1 MLVPDGWLAS
11 RLRGATRSAGSKRST
26 WRPPAKRL
34 KSPGRTSRSIR
45 TWPNGWR
52 GDVAGHG
59 RRALVVGC
67 GLGDDAEA
75 LAARGFQV
83 TAFDVSAAAI
93 DWCRRRFPDSAVDYE
108 AADLLHPPA
117 AWHGA
122 FDLVVEIFT
131 LQVLPPELRA
141 QAMAHLA
148 SFVARGGTLLVV
160 ARGREEHDEPGS
172 MPWPLTTGEL
182 RALAEHG
189 LETAAF
195 EDYFD
200 EEQPPVRRFRVAYRR
215 P

>member
-1 MLVPDGWLAS
+1 MSEPDRARARRLAGESLARGDAVGWFEEIYVAAAGEAAQIPWADQQVNPNLAQWLA
-11 RLRGATRSAGSKRST
+11 
-26 WRPPAKRL
+26 
-34 KSPGRTSRSIR
+34 
-45 TWPNGWR
+45 R

-75 LAARGFQV
+75 LAACGFQV

-122 FDLVVEIFT
+122 FDLVVEIYT

-182 RALAEHG
+182 RRPGRARAGNGRVRG
-189 LETAAF
+189 LF
-195 EDYFD
+195 
-200 EEQPPVRRFRVAYRR
+200 
-215 P
+215 